1 MKRVILMLIILT
13 TSIVLYAN
21 DSIINDTISNIA
33 DLPVV
38 TKPTNNN
45 IISWSYWIIM
55 TIGITIMSL
64 LPKIKPIYDLL
75 NKSNNTLIQR
85 WISDASEF
93 MSKIHY
99 GSLIISGIIV
109 TVILP
114 LVGNDY
120 IGEYIRNFNLLLVG
134 IASVT
139 LFAIKS
145 K

>member
-1 MKRVILMLIILT
+1 MLVVLT
-13 TSIVLYAN
+13 TSIALYAN
-21 DSIINDTISNIA
+21 DSIISDTVNNIIN
-33 DLPVV
+33 LPII
-38 TKPTNNN
+38 TKPTNGNVIN
-45 IISWSYWIIM
+45 WSYWIVM

-85 WISDASEF
+85 WISDASKF
-93 MSKIHY
+93 MSNVHY
-99 GSLIISGIIV
+99 GSLAISGIIV
-109 TVILP
+109 TIVLP

-120 IGEYIRNFNLLLVG
+120 IGEYIRNFNLLLIG
-134 IASVT
+134 ISGVT